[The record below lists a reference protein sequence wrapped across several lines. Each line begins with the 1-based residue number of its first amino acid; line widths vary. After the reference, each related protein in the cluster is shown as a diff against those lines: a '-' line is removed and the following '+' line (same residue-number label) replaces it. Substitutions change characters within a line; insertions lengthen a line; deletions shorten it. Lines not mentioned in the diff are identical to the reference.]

1 MSERVMEIEPAL
13 VLRDAQGMAA
23 SGNRSRVLEGPFVAD
38 FTPTRR
44 SAFHRR
50 RETTPNPR
58 PIADI
63 QR

>member
-38 FTPTRR
+38 FTPRR
-44 SAFHRR
+44 MSAYRAAR
-50 RETTPNPR
+50 GQPWPTGTPSF
-58 PIADI
+58 AH
-63 QR
+63 